1 MWVMNPIAFGVV
13 AGLAFL
19 QASIAAP
26 RQEFTEC
33 LKKASLQAIAQQVAP
48 DQYSAFAMQHCA
60 ASGASFKAALV
71 AFDVKNGVKKAQASS
86 DAQLQLDDYVAMST
100 EKYEAK
106 ATFAKAKPA
115 PTPAPVSNVTPAPVP
130 AAVEAEPKP
139 N

>member
-1 MWVMNPIAFGVV
+1 MNPIAFGVV

-26 RQEFTEC
+26 RQDFTDC
-33 LKKASLQAIAQQVAP
+33 LKKASLQASAQQVAP
-48 DQYSAFAMQHCA
+48 DQYSAFASQQCA

-86 DAQLQLDDYVAMST
+86 DAQLQLDDYIAMST

-106 ATFAKAKPA
+106 ASFAKAKPPPA
-115 PTPAPVSNVTPAPVP
+115 SAPAPNVTPAPVP
-130 AAVEAEPKP
+130 AAAQTEPKS

>member
-1 MWVMNPIAFGVV
+1 MSPIAFGVV

-26 RQEFTEC
+26 RQDFTDC
-33 LKKASLQAIAQQVAP
+33 LKKASLQASAQQVSP
-48 DQYSAFAMQHCA
+48 DQYSAFASQQCA
-60 ASGASFKAALV
+60 AAGASFKGALV
-71 AFDVKNGVKKAQASS
+71 AFDVKNGVKRAQAAS

-106 ATFAKAKPA
+106 ATFAKAKPS
-115 PTPAPVSNVTPAPVP
+115 PAPAPAPNVTPAPVP
-130 AAVEAEPKP
+130 AAAQAEPKS